1 MVYLKSAKSKEQ
13 WPTCKVN
20 EPESSDST
28 HTYTKYICMHIL
40 GDWLALHWWFIISWQ
55 PGVIAVVSAFSSGLH
70 PAQE

>member
-40 GDWLALHWWFIISWQ
+40 GDCFLYIGGS
-55 PGVIAVVSAFSSGLH
+55 
-70 PAQE
+70 